1 MLGSNYIFI
10 QDNMNIYMNEYYTFI
25 ELTLLIFQPRN
36 IFSRPMAKN
45 AVTIES
51 AERRTV
57 HLMQVEKCT
66 QNGQGKRMPKNV
78 PVWRWCCDVYSE
90 EV

>member
-51 AERRTV
+51 A
-57 HLMQVEKCT
+57 VEK
-66 QNGQGKRMPKNV
+66 NSPPNA
-78 PVWRWCCDVYSE
+78 S
-90 EV
+90 